1 MINDD
6 AHADHEPQVNE
17 IDELFVRIA
26 AQQKMIS
33 RLITL
38 NESMMRSLEDHQL
51 RIGRLEHLLVNRKE
65 KKVSRNPGDRE
76 A

>member
-17 IDELFVRIA
+17 IDELFEHIK

-33 RLITL
+33 RIITL
-38 NESMMRSLEDHQL
+38 NESMMRSLEDHKL
-51 RIGRLEHLLVNRKE
+51 RIGRLEYMLANNKAKR
-65 KKVSRNPGDRE
+65 VSRNPGDRE